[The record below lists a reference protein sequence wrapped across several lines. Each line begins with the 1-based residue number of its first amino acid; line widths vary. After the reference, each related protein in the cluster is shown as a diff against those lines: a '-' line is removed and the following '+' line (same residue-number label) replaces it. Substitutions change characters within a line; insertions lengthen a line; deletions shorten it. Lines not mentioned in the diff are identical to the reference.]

1 MTGSPGREHLL
12 KPDGEHDEWLEP
24 DGLGGFAS
32 GTARGIRTRRYHALL
47 LTATRPPTGRMV
59 LVNGFDAW
67 IETSAG
73 SFPLTSQR
81 YEPDV
86 VYPNGAR
93 RTSEF
98 SADPWPHWVFTLE
111 DGTMIEQSIVV
122 RHGAPLVAISWRVLP
137 ASSRVPSSESRI
149 PDPESR
155 ILNSGSGA
163 PVLSVR
169 PFLSGRDYHSLH
181 HENGAFRFEPE
192 RRSDRIVWHPY
203 DGVPAIHAVSNGEY
217 RHQPD
222 WYRNFQYDEERAR
235 GLPASEDLAS
245 PGVFKWNL
253 PDGDASLVF
262 AAGIGAEAALPPGTA
277 ASELVASVHT
287 SEVKRRKAFSS
298 PLLRAADAYV
308 VTRGS
313 GKTIVAG
320 YPWFTDWGR
329 DTFIA
334 LRGLCVATRRGRPR
348 PRFRN
353 RRRRLSAYTEW
364 LPVPGVVGWRS
375 AAARSNRA
383 RL

>member
-169 PFLSGRDYHSLH
+169 PFLSGRDYHSPPR
-181 HENGAFRFEPE
+181 E
-192 RRSDRIVWHPY
+192 WC
-203 DGVPAIHAVSNGEY
+203 VP
-217 RHQPD
+217 
-222 WYRNFQYDEERAR
+222 FRAR
-235 GLPASEDLAS
+235 AEVRPDRLAS
-245 PGVFKWNL
+245 LRWRPCHSRRLDRRVPPSTRL
-253 PDGDASLVF
+253 VSLFPV
-262 AAGIGAEAALPPGTA
+262 
-277 ASELVASVHT
+277 
-287 SEVKRRKAFSS
+287 
-298 PLLRAADAYV
+298 
-308 VTRGS
+308 
-313 GKTIVAG
+313 
-320 YPWFTDWGR
+320 
-329 DTFIA
+329 
-334 LRGLCVATRRGRPR
+334 RRGAGTR
-348 PRFRN
+348 
-353 RRRRLSAYTEW
+353 T
-364 LPVPGVVGWRS
+364 
-375 AAARSNRA
+375 ARE
-383 RL
+383 